1 MTLNSTA
8 LECTAVNSS
17 AVTSLGVATYSRTHI
32 FAHRFSLGVKE
43 IYGMEENLFQVELT
57 AVQRCHSQNRKH
69 ADSQRTCTL
78 LREKLT
84 SVRCDVTIVN
94 QQMRQRNVKRVQ
106 SMQTG
111 NCQCNWIV
119 LLSL

>member
-1 MTLNSTA
+1 
-8 LECTAVNSS
+8 
-17 AVTSLGVATYSRTHI
+17 
-32 FAHRFSLGVKE
+32 
-43 IYGMEENLFQVELT
+43 MEENLFQVELT
-57 AVQRCHSQNRKH
+57 AVQRCHSLNREH
-69 ADSQRTCTL
+69 TDSLDGRTL

-84 SVRCDVTIVN
+84 SVRCDVMIVN
-94 QQMRQRNVKRVQ
+94 QQMRQRNAKRVQ